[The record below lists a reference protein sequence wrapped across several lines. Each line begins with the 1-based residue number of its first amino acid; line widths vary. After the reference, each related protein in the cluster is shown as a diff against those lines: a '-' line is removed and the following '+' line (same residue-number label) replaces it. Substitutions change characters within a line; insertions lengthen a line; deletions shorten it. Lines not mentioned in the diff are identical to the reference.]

1 MSQGFQEQ
9 GIETLEG
16 FLFYASHPY
25 YFWRVGFSFSL
36 SLLLSLPLTLSTTDQ
51 YFNVSTVKYEHV
63 NFQPHLDS
71 GVSQEKKNLIGLLSS
86 MCTQSSML

>member
-1 MSQGFQEQ
+1 MLLIPSIFE
-9 GIETLEG
+9 ELA
-16 FLFYASHPY
+16 LVSLSP
-25 YFWRVGFSFSL
+25 SFFPSL
-36 SLLLSLPLTLSTTDQ
+36 SLSFSLSTTDQ
-51 YFNVSTVKYEHV
+51 YFNVSTVKYGHV